1 MKLYMRS
8 KLLFWIVLMPFAVSV
23 HAQVNAGHKLGAG
36 DKVSVLVYGESDLS
50 IDLLLDES
58 GVINYPFL
66 GEIAVSGLT
75 PAQLENIIVVGLK
88 GDYLVNPNV
97 TVSMLEYRPI
107 YIYGEVNS
115 PGGYSYQPGLTVAK
129 AAALAQGLTERAS
142 ENRIYL
148 IREDEGE
155 ESKEK
160 IDMSTRLFPGDTVT
174 IDQGFF

>member
-1 MKLYMRS
+1 MKIYIRS
-8 KLLFWIVLMPFAVSV
+8 KHILWIALLLLASPIYGQANP
-23 HAQVNAGHKLGAG
+23 GHRLGAG

-50 IDLLLDES
+50 INLLLDES

-75 PAQLENIIVVGLK
+75 PAQLENIIVEGLK
-88 GDYLVNPNV
+88 GDYLVNPSV
-97 TVSMLEYRPI
+97 TVSILEYRPI

-148 IREDEGE
+148 IRENHGE
-155 ESKEK
+155 ESKKK